1 MEKIRQ
7 YIKESKYKIDREIV
21 GKLIEIQAPR
31 GARLAIK
38 AHITGGYNVLN
49 ESSVV
54 NTVPMDQDGIIN
66 YLQNFLINRR

>member
-7 YIKESKYKIDREIV
+7 YLKESKYKIDREKV
-21 GKLIEIQAPR
+21 GQLIEIQAPR

-38 AHITGGYNVLN
+38 AHVTGGYNVLN

-54 NTVPMDQDGIIN
+54 NTVPIDQDGVVT